1 MARVLP
7 LDDIID
13 DHPVPA
19 TQPAIQ
25 QLAGLL
31 VRDTRYLTA
40 GYRLFSDA
48 VSRIRCRRWPSDISA
63 GYIFVPTLR
72 LATSGARLKR
82 YARHVPKLIS
92 TAGQEAE
99 GCWLPLSD
107 NHGAAPSSE
116 TLDLPERYRPDIGP
130 VDVDQYVRYLAIYR
144 RIVESNTCAVTKIVA
159 INALGE
165 RAPHAEF
172 AARHCHIHALFP
184 LSRFQLTI
192 DLLPGVGQKTR
203 QLLAAYDLASI
214 PAVATAD
221 RDQLAHVLNNRQTD
235 AERIKRAAETLTRRA
250 CVATRGER
258 LGPAVG

>member
-1 MARVLP
+1 MARALP
-7 LDDIID
+7 LDDAID
-13 DHPVPA
+13 RTPVPA

-25 QLAGLL
+25 QLAGVL

-48 VSRIRCRRWPSDISA
+48 ASRIRCRRWPADTDE
-63 GYIFVPTLR
+63 GYIFVPALR
-72 LATSGARLKR
+72 LTTSGARLKR
-82 YARHVPKLIS
+82 YARHVPRLLS

-99 GCWLPLSD
+99 GCWLPLA
-107 NHGAAPSSE
+107 GRYGEAPSSE
-116 TLDLPERYRPDIGP
+116 ALCLPERYRPDIGP

-165 RAPHAEF
+165 RAPYAEF
-172 AARHCHIHALFP
+172 AARHCDTHALFP

-203 QLLAAYDLASI
+203 QLLAAYDMASI

-235 AERIKRAAETLTRRA
+235 AERIKSAAETLTRRA

-258 LGPAVG
+258 LGPALR